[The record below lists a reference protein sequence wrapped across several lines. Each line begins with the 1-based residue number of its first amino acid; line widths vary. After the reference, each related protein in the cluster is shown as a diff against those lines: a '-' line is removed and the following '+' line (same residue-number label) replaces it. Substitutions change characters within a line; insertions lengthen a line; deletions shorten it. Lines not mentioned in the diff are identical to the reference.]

1 MSQESKPAAI
11 AGRLQPA
18 DGLSVNRLATRTQ
31 IALAWLLA
39 VSPATLLIPGTKS
52 VAHLEENLGAG
63 VIELTEDDIAE
74 LDKFA

>member
-1 MSQESKPAAI
+1 MTDDQETALDAI
-11 AGRLQPA
+11 AARHG
-18 DGLSVNRLATRTQ
+18 ATRTQ